1 MVVFDCQNKMTAS
14 MGTSAKYALN
24 NGVEIPLVGFGLYLT
39 DPGVAKDI
47 TIKALETGYRHV
59 DSAQFYHNEQEACDA
74 IEEFLKAHSE
84 VKRSDIFYTT
94 KVYDSN
100 HGYEEAKKSIEE
112 SLEKAKGIGYI
123 DLFLI
128 HSPLSN
134 REKRLGTWKALEE
147 AVESGKVKA
156 IGVSNYGVHH
166 LKELLE
172 WDELKINPAV
182 NQIELHPWLP
192 RHDIRDYCK
201 EHNIQVEAYSP
212 LTLGKK
218 LNDPELNALAQKHGF
233 SPAQLLLRWSFE
245 QGFVVLCKTVT
256 PSRLQTNFK
265 VLDEVPKLP
274 DDVLKAFDKPDSYEV
289 CAWDPTVYDK

>member
-1 MVVFDCQNKMTAS
+1 MTSFGYLDKMVDSVSSST
-14 MGTSAKYALN
+14 KYALN
-24 NGVEIPLVGFGLYLT
+24 NGVEIPVVGFGLYLT

-47 TIKALETGYRHV
+47 TIKALETGYRHI
-59 DSAQFYHNEQEACDA
+59 DSAQYYHNEEEASDA
-74 IEEFLKAHSE
+74 IAEFLKTHSE

-94 KVYDSN
+94 KVFDSR

-112 SLEKAKGIGYI
+112 SLEKAKGIDYI

-128 HSPLSN
+128 HSPSSN

-156 IGVSNYGVHH
+156 IGVSNYGVRH

-172 WDELKINPAV
+172 WDELKIKPAI

-201 EHNIQVEAYSP
+201 QHGIQVEAYSP
-212 LTLGKK
+212 LTMGKK
-218 LNDPELNALAQKHGF
+218 LNDPELKALAEKHGVT
-233 SPAQLLLRWSFE
+233 PAQLLLKWSYE

-256 PSRLQTNFK
+256 PSRLQPNF
-265 VLDEVPKLP
+265 EVPDKVPSLP
-274 DDVLKAFDKPDSYEV
+274 DDVKKAFDNPDSYEV
-289 CAWDPTVYDK
+289 YAWDPTVYDK